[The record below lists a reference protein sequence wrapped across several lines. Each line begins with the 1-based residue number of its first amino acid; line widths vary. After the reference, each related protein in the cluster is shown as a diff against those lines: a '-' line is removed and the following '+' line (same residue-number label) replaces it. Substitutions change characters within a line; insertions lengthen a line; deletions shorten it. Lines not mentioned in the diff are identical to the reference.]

1 MSRKIL
7 ISTFLSFAFLFAL
20 PAAAADYVQFQ
31 DGRFLKVKSYELHD
45 GWVKLQ
51 VQDGASMIIPLYRVE
66 IIEGELD
73 SRVAYRANPSEVQPL
88 VRHEPAHETVAGLLP
103 PRRQRAIQ

>member
-7 ISTFLSFAFLFAL
+7 ISTFLTFAFLLAL

-45 GWVKLQ
+45 GWVQLQ

-66 IIEGELD
+66 IIQGELD
-73 SRVAYRANPSEVQPL
+73 SRVAYRADPLSEPNAEDESV
-88 VRHEPAHETVAGLLP
+88 HETVAGLLP
-103 PRRQRAIQ
+103 AQRRRAIQ

>member
-7 ISTFLSFAFLFAL
+7 ISTFLTFAFLFVA

-45 GWVKLQ
+45 GWVQLQ

-66 IIEGELD
+66 IIQGELD
-73 SRVAYRANPSEVQPL
+73 SRVAYRANPLSEPIV
-88 VRHEPAHETVAGLLP
+88 EIESIHETVAGLLP
-103 PRRQRAIQ
+103 SRRLRAIQ